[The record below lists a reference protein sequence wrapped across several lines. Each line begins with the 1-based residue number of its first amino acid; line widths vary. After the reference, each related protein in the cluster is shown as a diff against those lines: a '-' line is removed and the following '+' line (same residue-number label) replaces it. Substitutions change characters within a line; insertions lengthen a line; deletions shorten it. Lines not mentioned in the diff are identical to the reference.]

1 MYFMRIVKELVGKE
15 VLGTDVVIMGKVVDV
30 DFDFD
35 EEKVESI
42 IVSKGGIQETLNI
55 SKSELVIPLDMIHK
69 IGDKIILKDVFD
81 EDFSQMEEEI
91 EDLKSQL

>member
-1 MYFMRIVKELVGKE
+1 MRIVKELVGKE

-35 EEKVESI
+35 EEKLESI

>member
-1 MYFMRIVKELVGKE
+1 MRIVKELVGKE

-69 IGDKIILKDVFD
+69 IGDKIILKDIFD